1 LSIPISSY
9 AEKQIERTKILF
21 RAKRRTKK
29 DNIAHAIP
37 IILTLYSMDVELID
51 GVPIVP
57 ISKFKSFIEEVYP
70 QIDYQR
76 QKTRTF
82 ETIIGYC
89 YYPSWK
95 VAIFNCFMLLLFIL
109 CNQVTILYL
118 HPPRSAGST

>member
-57 ISKFKSFIEEVYP
+57 ISKFKSFLEEV
-70 QIDYQR
+70 
-76 QKTRTF
+76 
-82 ETIIGYC
+82 
-89 YYPSWK
+89 S
-95 VAIFNCFMLLLFIL
+95 
-109 CNQVTILYL
+109 LYL
-118 HPPRSAGST
+118 SEIQVISANRLSETKNKDI

>member
-57 ISKFKSFIEEVYP
+57 ISKFKSFIENVALHLSEIRV
-70 QIDYQR
+70 ISANR
-76 QKTRTF
+76 ITRTKNKD
-82 ETIIGYC
+82 I
-89 YYPSWK
+89 
-95 VAIFNCFMLLLFIL
+95 
-109 CNQVTILYL
+109 
-118 HPPRSAGST
+118 

>member
-1 LSIPISSY
+1 MSPRVSLSIPISSY

-57 ISKFKSFIEEVYP
+57 ISKFKSFIEEVSFISQKFRSYL

-82 ETIIGYC
+82 ETII
-89 YYPSWK
+89 
-95 VAIFNCFMLLLFIL
+95 
-109 CNQVTILYL
+109 
-118 HPPRSAGST
+118 